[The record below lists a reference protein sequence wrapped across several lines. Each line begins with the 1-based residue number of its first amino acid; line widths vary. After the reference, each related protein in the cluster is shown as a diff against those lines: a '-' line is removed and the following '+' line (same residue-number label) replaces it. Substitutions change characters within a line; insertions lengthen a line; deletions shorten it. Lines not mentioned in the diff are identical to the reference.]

1 MSKLFDF
8 EGERALILGAGG
20 IGGSIAVEL
29 AERGADIV
37 IADISQANLDKV
49 QKQIEAVGGYAQS
62 IQTNITNRDDV
73 VKLYEKVQ
81 EILPNITLSVNSI
94 GLNVQAPAVDTTE
107 EQWDTVINGFL
118 NNLFWSNQQAAR
130 IMIPQKKGKIL
141 NLASM
146 SGVVVTGD
154 EGSSYAAV
162 KAAVIHL
169 SRALATEWI
178 KDGVYVNAL
187 SPATV
192 NTPLTQGFLQIPGVE
207 ESIKKDVP
215 LGRLAE
221 PADMVGPAIFL
232 LSKASDYVVG
242 HNLIVDGGYTLR

>member
-8 EGERALILGAGG
+8 EGERGLILGAGG

-29 AERGADIV
+29 AERGADLV
-37 IADISQANLDKV
+37 IADISQENLDKV
-49 QKQIEAVGGYAQS
+49 QAKIEAAGGHVQA

-107 EQWDTVINGFL
+107 EQWNTVINGFL

-169 SRALATEWI
+169 TKALATEWI

-207 ESIKKDVP
+207 ESIRKDVP

>member
-1 MSKLFDF
+1 MSDLFDLT
-8 EGERALILGAGG
+8 GERALILGAGG
-20 IGGSIAVEL
+20 IGGAIAVE
-29 AERGADIV
+29 AAKRGAEVV
-37 IADISQANLDKV
+37 IADISEKNLNRVETAIKEAGGKV
-49 QKQIEAVGGYAQS
+49 QS
-62 IQTNITNRDDV
+62 IQTNIRGRDDV

-94 GLNVQAPAVDTTE
+94 GLNEQAPAVDTTE
-107 EQWDTVINGFL
+107 EQWNTVIEGFL
-118 NNLFWSNQQAAR
+118 SNLFWSNQQAAK
-130 IMIPQKKGKIL
+130 IMIPNGKGKIL

-169 SRALATEWI
+169 TKALATEWI
-178 KDGVYVNAL
+178 GKGVYVNVL

-192 NTPLTQGFLQIPGVE
+192 QTPLTEGFLKIPGVE
-207 ESIKKDVP
+207 ESIAKDVP
-215 LGRLAE
+215 LGRLAY

>member
-8 EGERALILGAGG
+8 EGERGLILGAGG

-29 AERGADIV
+29 AERGADLV
-37 IADISQANLDKV
+37 IADISQDNLDKV
-49 QKQIEAVGGYAQS
+49 QAKIEAAGGHVQA

-107 EQWDTVINGFL
+107 KQWNTVINGFL

-169 SRALATEWI
+169 TKALATEWI

-207 ESIKKDVP
+207 ESIRKDVP